1 MSVLDFL
8 SPSGAADAKGFH
20 PVARSSM
27 DRRQRDAGA
36 TFEERDGW
44 LVPVSIPGEAERVAV
59 AGVADLSHLAV
70 LEVRPSDPVLTGE
83 GVVWYRLSDRRSL
96 VLAPASAATD
106 LRAELADRFTLDLS
120 GALGIIALC
129 GEEAD
134 TVVRRLTHLHHFPS
148 SGEVA
153 HVNAHVLKPGDAYW
167 IVFPQELGDYLWNVV
182 VDRASALG
190 GGPIGVD
197 ALPQGAIA

>member
-1 MSVLDFL
+1 MSALRFL
-8 SPSGAADAKGFH
+8 APSGAADAKGFH
-20 PVARSSM
+20 PVARSPM
-27 DRRQRDAGA
+27 DRRQREAGA
-36 TFEERDGW
+36 SFEERDGW
-44 LVPVSIPGEAERVAV
+44 LVPASIPGEAERVAV

-70 LEVRPSDPVLTGE
+70 LEVRPSDPVLTGQ

-96 VLAPASAATD
+96 VFGPASAAAD
-106 LRAELADRFTLDLS
+106 LRTELAGRFTLDLS
-120 GALGIIALC
+120 GALGIIAIC

-167 IVFPQELGDYLWNVV
+167 VVFPQELGHYLWHVV

-197 ALPQGAIA
+197 ALPQGALA

>member
-1 MSVLDFL
+1 MSALGFL
-8 SPSGAADAKGFH
+8 SPSNAADAKGFH

-36 TFEERDGW
+36 TFEERGGW
-44 LVPVSIPGEAERVAV
+44 LVPVSIPGEAERLDRV
-59 AGVADLSHLAV
+59 GVADLSHV
-70 LEVRPSDPVLTGE
+70 TKLEVRPAGEPATGRA
-83 GVVWYRLSDRRSL
+83 VVWYPLSQRRALCFCHVPELPS
-96 VLAPASAATD
+96 VEEQLAGRTVYDVTA
-106 LRAELADRFTLDLS
+106 
-120 GALGIIALC
+120 ALGILAVV
-129 GEEAD
+129 GPEAD
-134 TVVRRLTHLHHFPS
+134 TVIRRLTHLHHFPS

-167 IVFPQELGDYLWNVV
+167 LVFPQELGHYLWSVV
-182 VDRASALG
+182 VDRAAVLG

>member
-1 MSVLDFL
+1 MSALGFV
-8 SPSGAADAKGFH
+8 SPAGAADAKGFH
-20 PVARSSM
+20 PVCRSSM

-44 LVPVSIPGEAERVAV
+44 LVPVSIPGEVERVAV
-59 AGVADLSHLAV
+59 AGVADLSHLSIT
-70 LEVRPSDPVLTGE
+70 EVRPSDPELQGE

-96 VLAPASAATD
+96 VISD
-106 LRAELADRFTLDLS
+106 RAGAEALHAQAGERTVLDLS
-120 GALGIIALC
+120 GALSIIAIC

-134 TVVRRLTHLHHFPS
+134 TIVRRLTHLHHFPS

-153 HVNAHVLKPGDAYW
+153 HVNAHVLRRGDAYW
-167 IVFPQELGDYLWNVV
+167 IVFAQESGHYLWDVV
-182 VDRASALG
+182 VDRAAALG

-197 ALPQGAIA
+197 ALPKGALL